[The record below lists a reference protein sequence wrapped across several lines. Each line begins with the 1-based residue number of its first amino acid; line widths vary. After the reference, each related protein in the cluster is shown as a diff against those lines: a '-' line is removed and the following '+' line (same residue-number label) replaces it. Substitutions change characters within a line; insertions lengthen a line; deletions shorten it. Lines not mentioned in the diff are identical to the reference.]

1 MRTILAL
8 SALTILCVS
17 ADAAPLRHSRP
28 IRHRPHPEHA
38 ITAPDI
44 RSNPDVR
51 KGYTVPGWTD
61 EETQKWL
68 NDATRMVG
76 RGA

>member
-1 MRTILAL
+1 MRPLLAL
-8 SALTILCVS
+8 SILTIFCSS
-17 ADAAPLRHSRP
+17 ADAATVRHSGS
-28 IRHRPHPEHA
+28 IERHPRPEHSV
-38 ITAPDI
+38 TAP
-44 RSNPDVR
+44 NAP
-51 KGYTVPGWTD
+51 KGDTVPGWTD